1 MESTNAKKE
10 YFKKHHVQCFN
21 IWTNIENISKTPIK
35 NPKKLFLKSWK
46 CVYTSSFEKL
56 FQRWKVVDAFNFEK
70 SWVFKVK
77 STLMYGFGFND
88 EISTLIKLFKY
99 WSTLQLDFNHS
110 PTEKQRCLPTESLP
124 CLCSLHFIGSW
135 F

>member
-1 MESTNAKKE
+1 MKSTNAKKE

-88 EISTLIKLFKY
+88 EISTLIKL
-99 WSTLQLDFNHS
+99 LNID
-110 PTEKQRCLPTESLP
+110 QRCNLISTIPQRRNDVAALKIIA
-124 CLCSLHFIGSW
+124 LFVQLVFY
-135 F
+135 